1 MQELISPVQSE
12 RAVLV
17 VSLGLA
23 LAGALWGWRRLG
35 ARGLTFALVGP
46 LLFAL
51 WQFHKWITR
60 FDPQSGYFGLDK
72 VWVLVLEVVLFVA
85 LGTVLGIVIKKQF
98 ATEDTENLSSIS
110 GDSAVSQ

>member
-23 LAGALWGWRRLG
+23 LSGALWGRRRLG

-72 VWVLVLEVVLFVA
+72 VWVLVLEAVLFVA

-98 ATEDTENLSSIS
+98 TTEGTENLSSIS